1 MVITLTEDIYSTFW
15 QPTEATTSPVIEKNV
30 VHYSTAQIIMEQQ
43 RVHVIIEFMRIQGP
57 YRLSVQIN
65 NELSRVFRVQS
76 VPQAASEDRQ
86 EWADRTNAI

>member
-1 MVITLTEDIYSTFW
+1 
-15 QPTEATTSPVIEKNV
+15 
-30 VHYSTAQIIMEQQ
+30 MEQQQ
-43 RVHVIIEFMRIQGP
+43 RVHVIIEFIRIQGP

-86 EWADRTNAI
+86 E